1 MGICP
6 SARCDRHRSGCRALS
21 SGSRPCCR
29 WRRAHPLL
37 IGDFAALR
45 APVKEPRSV
54 NPNPYL
60 KGVSTGD
67 SEEALVA
74 LLGKDTGGL
83 SASTIGRLKEAWSDE
98 HARWSKRDLSA
109 KRYIYFW
116 VDKTGQRPQQ
126 TAEEPATKSQ
136 ADIWMA
142 ETKKEALAAFDAFI
156 ETWGVKYDKAAEC
169 LIKDRDALLALRF
182 PGRAVEASAHH
193 ERHRKCVRHGA
204 PSHHAV
210 QRMSLKQ
217 DRARHDL
224 QARRGCRK
232 KLASP
237 QWPQPVAEN
246 HPRYKVHRWNRSS
259 QIASSNRCRLI
270 PSVTKIRQ

>member
-1 MGICP
+1 MTSSASICIEIGTSIP
-6 SARCDRHRSGCRALS
+6 SALAVFMLMTSSNLVGCMTGRSAGFSPLRIRLFRKAALLLDHERSALRLPDPHGVFGLGRIDLDVDEADDRHGV
-21 SGSRPCCR
+21 
-29 WRRAHPLL
+29 LL
-37 IGDFAALR
+37 NGHDTEDVQDNAI
-45 APVKEPRSV
+45 
-54 NPNPYL
+54 
-60 KGVSTGD
+60 
-67 SEEALVA
+67 
-74 LLGKDTGGL
+74 LG
-83 SASTIGRLKEAWSDE
+83 SDE
-98 HARWSKRDLSA
+98 AMLRDIRA
-109 KRYIYFW
+109 NR
-116 VDKTGQRPQQ
+116 QRPQQ